1 MNIFSFFYI
10 NAKDAILDR
19 LLDMVIDRV
28 RGSFAW
34 SFRFGRI
41 LGHALGFVQV
51 THPFQAYRIKY
62 VIYLMMDGQTKLWS
76 GAHDGIRAVAAVADQ
91 DIRAAGFF
99 KVQAFLCLTGAV
111 AGIFTFQGSFYIHRL
126 FALLNQSNVCIHF
139 GRDIF
144 HTALAAAAGTQKK
157 PCPGL
162 FQIFKRSGYNDAA
175 GGLGDGSV
183 R

>member
-1 MNIFSFFYI
+1 MDIFALFDVD
-10 NAKDAILDR
+10 AKNAILNVLFHVIAYCLARR
-19 LLDMVIDRV
+19 LCGRCV
-28 RGSFAW
+28 
-34 SFRFGRI
+34 FGRF

-111 AGIFTFQGSFYIHRL
+111 AGIFTFQRALYINGL
-126 FALLNQSNVCIHF
+126 FAFLNQYNVCIHF
-139 GRDIF
+139 LCNILHARLIS
-144 HTALAAAAGTQKK
+144 TACAEQDAKLCVFK
-157 PCPGL
+157 
-162 FQIFKRSGYNDAA
+162 IFKRCGDDNAT
-175 GGLGDGSV
+175 GGFGDRCV
-183 R
+183 